1 MKALRQSRGFT
12 LMELLVVI
20 TIIGILISLLLP
32 AVQAAREAARRMQCG
47 NNLRQIGV
55 ALHSYHTA
63 IGCFPPGNINS
74 QVDKCP
80 GMGEPAGSKSI
91 LSGNWMLAL
100 LPHIEQEILADRY
113 DRKHTSVSPEN
124 QAVRE
129 TVVATYVCPSDLDT
143 QAPTVPATGPAA
155 TENAKYAPGSYRAV
169 SGRSDD
175 MGINYLDSEMA
186 LSDYKRQWRGPIHL
200 VGAKMQGW
208 KCDVETMA
216 HIRDG
221 ASNTL
226 LVGESTT
233 STNTGYRTFWAY
245 PYAYYTLS
253 GAVPQPQIL
262 WGDFDRCVEANG
274 LGGDIPCKRGWGSL
288 HNGTINFVLCDGS
301 TRSLSTSIDL
311 DLFPKLTTIAGD
323 EAAQVPD

>member
-1 MKALRQSRGFT
+1 MKNVRQSRGFT
-12 LMELLVVI
+12 LVELLVVI
-20 TIIGILISLLLP
+20 TIIGILIGLLLP
-32 AVQAAREAARRMQCG
+32 AVQAAREAARRIQCG
-47 NNLRQIGV
+47 NNLKQIGL
-55 ALHSYHTA
+55 ALQSYHTA

-80 GMGEPAGSKSI
+80 AMGEPAGSKSI
-91 LSGNWMLAL
+91 LSGNWMLAI
-100 LPHIEQEILADRY
+100 LPYIEQGNLADRY
-113 DRKHTSVSPEN
+113 DKTHTSVSPEN

-129 TVVATYVCPSDLDT
+129 TVVAAYVCPSDLDT
-143 QAPTVPATGPAA
+143 QTPAVPATGPAA
-155 TENAKYAPGSYRAV
+155 TENAKYAPASYRAV
-169 SGRSDD
+169 SGRTDD
-175 MGINYLDSEMA
+175 EAMNYLDSEMA
-186 LSDYKRQWRGPIHL
+186 FSQYKPAWRGPIHL
-200 VGAKMQGW
+200 VGPKLIGW
-208 KCDVETMA
+208 KCSTETMA

-233 STNTGYRTFWAY
+233 STNTGYRAFWAY

-253 GAVPQPQIL
+253 AGVPQARIL
-262 WGDFDRCVEANG
+262 WGDFDRCVAADG
-274 LGGDIPCKRGWGSL
+274 VGGEYACKRGWGSF

-301 TRSLSTSIDL
+301 TRSLTTTIDI